1 MKQLWKLVTMVF
13 VLTALMASTAFAAG
27 WTTGQGENSSRWWYD
42 LGNGQYYGIQGQT
55 VEWQWLDGNVDGIAE
70 CYAFDSEG
78 WMYEDGQTPD
88 GYSVNGDGA
97 WTVNGAVQ
105 TMVVAAGYGGTRAG
119 SQEFESDKENRILI
133 AYFSKTGSTEA
144 AAREIQAVA
153 GGDLFEIM
161 VADAYPSG
169 YQDTVDRARRELDS
183 NARPALTGAVENMS
197 DYDVILLG
205 YPIWWHTAPMAVDTF
220 LESYD
225 LSGKTIL
232 PFCTSG
238 GSGIG
243 ESMSDIR
250 RLSTGATVGTGL
262 TANSLSR
269 ETISSWLSANGVQ

>member
-1 MKQLWKLVTMVF
+1 MKRLWKLVTMVF
-13 VLTALMASTAFAAG
+13 VLTALMAST
-27 WTTGQGENSSRWWYD
+27 
-42 LGNGQYYGIQGQT
+42 
-55 VEWQWLDGNVDGIAE
+55 
-70 CYAFDSEG
+70 AFDSEG

-88 GYSVNGDGA
+88 GYSVNRDGA
-97 WTVNGAVQ
+97 WTVNGVVQ
-105 TMVVAAGYGGTRAG
+105 TMGVVAGYGGTRTG
-119 SQEFESDKENRILI
+119 SQELEPDKESRILI

-144 AAREIQAVA
+144 AARETQAVA
-153 GGDLFEIM
+153 GGDLFEIT
-161 VADAYPSG
+161 VADSYLAG

-183 NARPALTGAVENMS
+183 NARPVLTGAVENMS

-238 GSGIG
+238 GSDIG
-243 ESMSDIR
+243 ESMPDIR
-250 RLSTGATVGTGL
+250 RLSSGATVGTGL

-269 ETISSWLSANGVQ
+269 ETISSWLGVNGVQ